1 MTNICEMLDLL
12 SDNLELMLAYLVL
25 AGTHAQSIQL
35 GRKPTDV
42 EIANEVKAMRKR
54 EREEALM
61 TKKRKAVEAGDRG
74 DRERMKRLEELCA
87 AQDERLK
94 KVEGML
100 TELHAR
106 VAFSPLVVPPAPKHK
121 GTKRRTA
128 LKENDEAALVALET
142 EEAGDAATEMEEAS
156 NASIESKETPK
167 EACTELGEEADAAMV
182 VKELAD
188 AAILVKELADA
199 AIETGE
205 GTSVDT
211 ETEGADDPD
220 SKAEDAAPAADV
232 ESVPEG
238 SLNASK
244 GLQAPEEEKVPSETA
259 EEQLEV
265 AETMAQV
272 STERM

>member
-1 MTNICEMLDLL
+1 MINICEMLDLS
-12 SDNLELMLAYLVL
+12 SDTLELTLTYLVV

-35 GRKPTDV
+35 GRKPTDL

-54 EREEALM
+54 EREETLM
-61 TKKRKAVEAGDRG
+61 TKKRKAAEVGDRG

-128 LKENDEAALVALET
+128 LKENDEAAVVALET
-142 EEAGDAATEMEEAS
+142 EEAGDAATETEEAS
-156 NASIESKETPK
+156 NASTESEETPK
-167 EACTELGEEADAAMV
+167 EACTELGEEADATMV
-182 VKELAD
+182 GKD
-188 AAILVKELADA
+188 LADA

-205 GTSVDT
+205 GASVDT
-211 ETEGADDPD
+211 ETEEADDPN
-220 SKAEDAAPAADV
+220 SKAEDAVPAPDV

-244 GLQAPEEEKVPSETA
+244 GPQAPEGEKVPSETTD
-259 EEQLEV
+259 EQLEV
-265 AETMAQV
+265 VVTMAHV
-272 STERM
+272 STETM